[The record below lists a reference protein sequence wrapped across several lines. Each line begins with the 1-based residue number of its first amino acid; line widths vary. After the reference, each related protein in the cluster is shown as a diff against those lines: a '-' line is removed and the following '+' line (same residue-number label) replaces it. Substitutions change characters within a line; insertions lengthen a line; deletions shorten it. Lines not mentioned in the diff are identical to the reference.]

1 MNLIDQLPP
10 SIEWRVYSG
19 DTARLTLFVRDAD
32 DLPID
37 LSEYTFEGQ
46 IKSQPTSTQGVI
58 DLTITANAEGVVSLT
73 IPDTSDLSNQMYF
86 DVQATSPE
94 DVVNTILRGII
105 IKEQDVT
112 F

>member
-10 SIEWRVYSG
+10 TIEWRVYSG
-19 DTARLTLFVRDAD
+19 DTARLTIFVVDSD

-37 LSEYTFEGQ
+37 LSEYTFVGQ
-46 IKSQPTSTQGVI
+46 IKTQPTATTGVI
-58 DLTITANAEGVVSLT
+58 NLGITATDQGVVSLS
-73 IPDTSDLSNQMYF
+73 IPDTSELSNQTYF

-94 DVVNTILRGII
+94 DVVNTILRGVI

>member
-19 DTARLTLFVRDAD
+19 DTARLTVFVVDAD

-46 IKSQPTSTQGVI
+46 VKVDPKQSSA
-58 DLTITANAEGVVSLT
+58 DFSLTITANDQGIVSLT

>member
-10 SIEWRVYSG
+10 SIEWYVYSG
-19 DTARLTLFVRDAD
+19 DTARLTLFVVDAND
-32 DLPID
+32 QPID

-46 IKSQPTSTQGVI
+46 VKITPSNPEAAFN
-58 DLTITANAEGVVSLT
+58 LAITADDQGVVSLT
-73 IPDTSDLSNQMYF
+73 IPNTSDLSSQMYF

-94 DVVNTILRGII
+94 DVVNTILRGTI

-112 F
+112 N